1 MKRNTTR
8 FLLVLLM
15 MLSLCFLCTA
25 CEGDTESVESTKSS
39 TISPQKNPN
48 EGRGDIVSEVTVNEV
63 GLYEGFWISEIT
75 DQYDYILFDAE
86 GNWYLCSGVDTIDEG
101 YLWYDQESDTTYI
114 YSSMA
119 GAADGGSLELEG
131 ARLYITTLGYF
142 NNIDAVVGQD
152 DYTG

>member
-75 DQYDYILFDAE
+75 DQYDYISFDAE
-86 GNWYLCSGVDTIDEG
+86 GNWYLCSGVDAID
-101 YLWYDQESDTTYI
+101 
-114 YSSMA
+114 
-119 GAADGGSLELEG
+119 
-131 ARLYITTLGYF
+131 
-142 NNIDAVVGQD
+142 
-152 DYTG
+152 